1 MANQY
6 ILSDAALR
14 DLSSINDYLFENR
27 SPELAEQFLNM
38 IDAKCDQLVQY
49 PQMVRKRDELAIG
62 LRSFPAQKYLIF
74 YRIIPIGIEVI
85 RVASGYQDL
94 EHLFKE

>member
-6 ILSDAALR
+6 ILSDSALR
-14 DLSSINDYLFENR
+14 DLSSINDYLFENC
-27 SPELAEQFLNM
+27 SPELAERFLEM
-38 IDAKCDQLVQY
+38 IDTKCDRLVQY
-49 PQMVRKRDELAIG
+49 PQMGRKRDELAIG

-94 EHLFKE
+94 EYLFKE